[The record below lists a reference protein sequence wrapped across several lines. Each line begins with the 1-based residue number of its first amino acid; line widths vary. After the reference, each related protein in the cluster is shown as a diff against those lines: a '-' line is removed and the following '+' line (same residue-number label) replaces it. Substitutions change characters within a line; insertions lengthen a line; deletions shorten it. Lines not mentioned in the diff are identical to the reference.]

1 MSTRQIFFV
10 FFSLNLLRREFGNF
24 GIGTILKS
32 QPQTGHTRFEDLG
45 TSVGEIVCYSA
56 SLFEHTEHTE
66 LAEHNEQTM
75 GMLSLLSLMRIMST
89 MSMLSMLSLPVL
101 RTLSMLRKCWR

>member
-1 MSTRQIFFV
+1 MCERARFVSSFFAEFASSRIRQF
-10 FFSLNLLRREFGNF
+10 RHPR
-24 GIGTILKS
+24 TILKS

-56 SLFEHTEHTE
+56 SLLEHTEHTE

-75 GMLSLLSLMRIMST
+75 GMLSLLCAELNEDHEHNEQAEHAQ
-89 MSMLSMLSLPVL
+89 LAHCAHDPH
-101 RTLSMLRKCWR
+101 